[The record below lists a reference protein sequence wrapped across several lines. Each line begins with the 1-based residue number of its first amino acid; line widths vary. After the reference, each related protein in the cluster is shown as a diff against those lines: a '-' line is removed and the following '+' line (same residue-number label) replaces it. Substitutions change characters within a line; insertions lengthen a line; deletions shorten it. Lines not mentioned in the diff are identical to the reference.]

1 MEDRPR
7 SYSNSHRFSPYG
19 ASTTKTSST
28 SVTIG
33 GSKLDGDFGSN
44 MQVPHN
50 SIENLV
56 AAVDG
61 RNYGKVSSL
70 LDEMRK
76 DIRGRSNTFQSG
88 IKPSAMVKIANHTPT
103 SILRNVYNSEN
114 HDEQSPNRIA
124 ATSGVA
130 SHRIEVLPVVKG
142 STNDSVPTA
151 VVTPTPPLAIS
162 TKTASSSYQSAPT
175 KMNGDLGMLVQKH
188 QEELAKAIPPSD
200 TMTGSMTNSEF
211 VCSNLDKCHSITDSL
226 INICTHIKRN
236 EPLDPSDVLDY
247 GPTSVSGPKNH
258 RGQNATGKAENPIDD
273 TLESLAIKMTKLHS
287 MVVDVVRR

>member
-1 MEDRPR
+1 LFWLWLFRFDSVIFLFFFLFRFISTLSFSTSLFVEMGDRPR
-7 SYSNSHRFSPYG
+7 SNSMRYNPYG
-19 ASTTKTSST
+19 KTTTSST
-28 SVTIG
+28 TVTIG

-76 DIRGRSNTFQSG
+76 DIRGRSYTFNSG
-88 IKPSAMVKIANHTPT
+88 NGVRS
-103 SILRNVYNSEN
+103 SS
-114 HDEQSPNRIA
+114 RIA
-124 ATSGVA
+124 ATSKVTSRVEA
-130 SHRIEVLPVVKG
+130 SQVVKG

-151 VVTPTPPLAIS
+151 VVTPTPPLALS

-175 KMNGDLGMLVQKH
+175 KMNGDLGMLVQKCK
-188 QEELAKAIPPSD
+188 EEVAELPPSD
-200 TMTGSMTNSEF
+200 SMTNSEF

-273 TLESLAIKMTKLHS
+273 TLESLAIKMTTLHT